1 MMDSK
6 MGTGR
11 LVLGRQVDYSG
22 QYDPAQLCPIP
33 RALGRVAAG
42 ILKLEEGDGTGGGHE
57 AAGAPEAGRL
67 AGTAGQEKGCSRNG
81 TGNTDGTIPWRHGED
96 IWNIYELSWL
106 EAGGRPAVAMAV
118 VRVPW
123 DSPCLIESKSLK
135 LYCNSF
141 NMTHFSGVQAVRD
154 AMERDLSQAAGAP
167 VAVDILE
174 PESFAAVAVGEPQ
187 GTCIDR
193 AGSDVPADL
202 PNAPAGTGEGLGA
215 GGAVSAV
222 SGNFVYD
229 IDPALL
235 ACASGVARETLFSRV
250 FRSRCPVTGQPDWA
264 TVTVRY
270 AGPRIHA
277 VSLLRYLVSYRE
289 HQGFHEACVERI
301 FADILSRCRP
311 DELEVCARFTRRG
324 GIDIN
329 PVRSTA
335 PGPWGNLRDP
345 RQ

>member
-1 MMDSK
+1 MMDSE
-6 MGTGR
+6 MGTDR

-33 RALGRVAAG
+33 RALGRAAAG
-42 ILKLEEGDGTGGGHE
+42 ILRLEGGGGE
-57 AAGAPEAGRL
+57 CRCG
-67 AGTAGQEKGCSRNG
+67 GTAGA
-81 TGNTDGTIPWRHGED
+81 DGKIPWRHGED

-167 VAVDILE
+167 VAVEILE
-174 PESFAAVAVGEPQ
+174 PDSFAAVAVGEPQ
-187 GTCIDR
+187 GMCIDR
-193 AGSDVPADL
+193 AELPDALADL
-202 PNAPAGTGEGLGA
+202 ADAPAGQGEGLGA
-215 GGAVSAV
+215 GGAVLATDNS
-222 SGNFVYD
+222 FVCN
-229 IDPALL
+229 IDPVLL
-235 ACASGVARETLFSRV
+235 TCGNGIARETLFSRL

-270 AGPRIHA
+270 AGQRIHA
-277 VSLLRYLVSYRE
+277 DSLLRYLVSYRE

-335 PGPWGNLRDP
+335 PGPWENLRDP